1 MSNFASKALESLKTP
16 LVLKSFGWVLL
27 FIALMI
33 FAALFLPWQQTV
45 TGEGSVTVF
54 SPSERPQVIS
64 SLIDAR
70 ILKWH
75 VQEGDKVKRGD
86 ILLELEELN
95 PSYLD
100 ADQLSRLAAQR
111 QASIQKRRA
120 TESLLDT
127 LERQNQT
134 LSAVQKVV
142 IPTAQQNLT
151 TAELN
156 YQRRKQLYEK
166 GLISKRD
173 LELAELDRVKAD
185 ANTVTAGA
193 EAALNIQDTE
203 SKIAQSYEKLAQI
216 NSEIY
221 KMDIDLANLQSRIA
235 HRKIYAPLDGQ
246 ITRLHA
252 IGTAQTVKAGEQI
265 AVIVPESYDQ
275 AVEIFVPDYFA
286 SLVSVGRKVRLQFA
300 GWPAFQFA
308 GWPAARV
315 GTFAGEVAVIDAY
328 SQDSGRFRILV
339 KPDHKRIKAS
349 KDEPWPDS
357 NILRPGTKALGW
369 VLLDEVPLWFEFWR
383 ILNGFPP
390 TVMEQAYQKLPK
402 RPKK

>member
-235 HRKIYAPLDGQ
+235 QRKIYAPLDGQ